1 MIQTAGYV
9 LHVSDASRAAELA
22 EYADGNL
29 AFAESVPAFSVLA
42 RDRLISLLSL
52 SPGAITHVARAK
64 RGRSSATNRR
74 RLNLL
79 RSIPLAE
86 PVPIDAILA
95 EFPTALRDRL
105 RGAFTNGGLVPA
117 KQWALVNEILA
128 RGFEEIGQAI
138 EQLVPYRERVIDEM
152 SPAARETMALEHE
165 AIAAALRLAGFDEAE
180 REEHIAWNPSESRM
194 IASFLDGL
202 DPVPLREDTMI
213 QNDLQVVPGFER
225 LDQTKFGAV
234 RFENDDTRL
243 ILIHANHQR
252 LEETLGVDLIYYND
266 TFHSFVCVQY
276 KAMEQ
281 EHTGAVFRFPQDDLT
296 KEIAR
301 MDSTLALIGSIARN
315 PEPHGFRLSDNPFF
329 LKFCPRVVFE
339 PDKPELIRGMYLPID
354 YWRILEQHPSTLGPR
369 QGRRLTFDNAGRHFD
384 NTGFIYLVSKGWIG
398 SNTAQSAV
406 LGDIVNAI
414 LSGQRSVTLAVK
426 FDKKDP
432 GEPPTR
438 VHVDLTGG
446 ARIAAEEPSQ
456 VHVRRTD

>member
-1 MIQTAGYV
+1 MRISHSRSQCP
-9 LHVSDASRAAELA
+9 LSASVRATGSSPFCL
-22 EYADGNL
+22 YR
-29 AFAESVPAFSVLA
+29 LA
-42 RDRLISLLSL
+42 RLR
-52 SPGAITHVARAK
+52 TARAK
-64 RGRSSATNRR
+64 RGRTSATNRR
-74 RLNLL
+74 RLNLI
-79 RSIPLAE
+79 RSVSLAE
-86 PVPIDAILA
+86 PVSIDAILA

-105 RGAFTNGGLVPA
+105 FEVFTSGGLLPA

-128 RGFEEIGQAI
+128 RSFGEIGQAI

-152 SPAARETMALEHE
+152 SSTARETMALEHE
-165 AIAAALRLAGFDEAE
+165 AVAAALRLAGFDEAE
-180 REEHIAWNPSESRM
+180 REKHIAWNPSKSTM
-194 IASFLDGL
+194 TASFLDGL
-202 DPVPLREDTMI
+202 SSVPLREDTMI

-225 LDQTKFGAV
+225 LDQSKFGAV

-281 EHTGAVFRFPQDDLT
+281 EHAGAVFRFPQEDLT

-301 MDSTLALIGSIARN
+301 MDSALSLIGSIARN
-315 PEPHGFRLSDNPFF
+315 AEPHGFRLSDNPFF

-339 PDKPELIRGMYLPID
+339 PNKPELIRGMYLPID

-369 QGRRLTFDNAGRHFD
+369 QGRSLTFDNAGRHFD
-384 NTGFIYLVSKGWIG
+384 NTGFIYLVSKGWVG

-414 LSGQRSVTLAVK
+414 LRGQRSVTLAVK
-426 FDKKDP
+426 IDKKDP
-432 GEPPTR
+432 GGPPTR
-438 VHVDLTGG
+438 VHIDLNGG
-446 ARIAAEEPSQ
+446 TRVAREELAQ
-456 VHVRRTD
+456 VYVRRTD

>member
-9 LHVSDASRAAELA
+9 LLVSDAPRAAELA
-22 EYADGNL
+22 EYANEDQ
-29 AFAESVPAFSVLA
+29 AFAESVPAFSVVA
-42 RDRLISLLSL
+42 RDRLIALLSL
-52 SPGAITHVARAK
+52 SPGEITHIARAK
-64 RGRSSATNRR
+64 RGRSSATSRR
-74 RLNLL
+74 RLNLI
-79 RSIPLAE
+79 RSIALKGAIS
-86 PVPIDAILA
+86 IDALLGHL
-95 EFPTALRDRL
+95 PTALRDRV
-105 RGAFTNGGLVPA
+105 RGVIEGGGLIPP
-117 KQWALVNEILA
+117 KQWALVQEILVEA
-128 RGFEEIGQAI
+128 YEEAGRAI
-138 EQLVPYRERVIDEM
+138 DQLVPFRERMVDEM

-165 AIAAALRLAGFDEAE
+165 AVAAALRFAGFDETE
-180 REEHIAWNPSESRM
+180 REEKIAWNPSESRFT
-194 IASFLDGL
+194 ASFLDGL
-202 DPVPLREDTMI
+202 NAVPLREDTMI
-213 QNDLQVVPGFER
+213 QNDLQIVPGFER

-234 RFENDDTRL
+234 RFENADTRL

-276 KAMEQ
+276 KAMEH

-296 KEIAR
+296 KEVAR
-301 MDSTLALIGSIARN
+301 MDAALKLLGSIARN

-339 PDKPELIRGMYLPID
+339 PDKPDLIRGMYLPIE

-369 QGRRLTFDNAGRHFD
+369 QGRRLTFENAGRHFD
-384 NTGFIYLVSKGWIG
+384 NTGFINLVAKGWIG

-414 LSGQRSVTLAVK
+414 LGGQRSVTLAVK

-432 GEPPTR
+432 SEPPSR

-446 ARIAAEEPSQ
+446 TSFEEEPP
-456 VHVRRTD
+456 HAHIHRTD